1 MPIFVKELLD
11 LKGRDVV
18 TVGPDMSVGDAAA
31 TLHEHRIGAVVV
43 TDQDGAILG
52 IFTERDLVR
61 AIATQSSAALQAKL
75 ADVMTRNVTRCHEGS
90 STDDLMELMTGG
102 RFRHL
107 PVETNGRLVGIIS
120 IGDVVKARIGE
131 IEAEAEH
138 IKSYITG

>member
-18 TVGPDMSVGDAAA
+18 TVGPDMSVGDAAT
-31 TLHEHRIGAVVV
+31 TLHENRIGAVVI
-43 TDQDGAILG
+43 TDQEGAILG
-52 IFTERDLVR
+52 IFTERDLVK
-61 AIATQSSAALQAKL
+61 AIATQASAALQAKVS
-75 ADVMTRNVTRCHEGS
+75 DIMTKNVTRCYEGS
-90 STDDLMELMTGG
+90 STDDLMELMTVG

-107 PVETNGRLVGIIS
+107 PVEANGRLVGIIS

>member
-18 TVGPDMSVGDAAA
+18 TVGPDMSLGDAAI
-31 TLHEHRIGAVVV
+31 TLHENRIGAVVV
-43 TDQDGAILG
+43 TDDTGVILG
-52 IFTERDLVR
+52 IFTERDLVKAVAAHSSR
-61 AIATQSSAALQAKL
+61 ALQVKVSAA
-75 ADVMTRNVTRCHEGS
+75 MTKNVTRCHEGS
-90 STDDLMELMTGG
+90 STDDLMEIMTGG

-107 PVETNGRLVGIIS
+107 PVEANGRLVGIIS

-138 IKSYITG
+138 IKAYIAG

>member
-1 MPIFVKELLD
+1 MPVFVKELLD

-18 TVGPDMSVGDAAA
+18 TVDPDMSLGDAAV

-43 TDQDGAILG
+43 VDEKGTILG
-52 IFTERDLVR
+52 IFTERDMVK
-61 AIATQSSAALQAKL
+61 AIANHGVGALKVRV
-75 ADVMTRNVTRCHEGS
+75 ADVMTKNVTRCHEGS

-107 PVETNGRLVGIIS
+107 PVESNGRLVGIIS

-131 IEAEAEH
+131 IEAEAAH
-138 IKSYITG
+138 IKAYIAG

>member
-1 MPIFVKELLD
+1 MPVFVKELLD

-18 TVGPDMSVGDAAA
+18 TIGPDMSVGDAAI

-43 TDQDGAILG
+43 TDDNGAILG
-52 IFTERDLVR
+52 IFTERDLVK
-61 AIATQSSAALQAKL
+61 AIATQASDALEAPVSH
-75 ADVMTRNVTRCHEGS
+75 VMTKNVTRCHEGS

-107 PVETNGRLVGIIS
+107 PVEADGRLVGIIS

-138 IKSYITG
+138 IKAYIAG

>member
-1 MPIFVKELLD
+1 MPVLVKELLD

-18 TVGPDMSVGDAAA
+18 TVDPDMSLGDAAV

-43 TDQDGAILG
+43 VNENGAILG
-52 IFTERDLVR
+52 IFTERDMVK
-61 AIATQSSAALQAKL
+61 AIAGHGNTALQVRV
-75 ADVMTRNVTRCHEGS
+75 ADVMTKNVTRCHEGS
-90 STDDLMELMTGG
+90 STDDLMEIMTGG

-107 PVETNGRLVGIIS
+107 PVEENGNLVGIIS

-138 IKSYITG
+138 IKAYIAG

>member
-11 LKGRDVV
+11 LKGRDVI
-18 TVGPDMSVGDAAA
+18 TVRPDLSLGEAAV
-31 TLHEHRIGAVVV
+31 TLHENRIGAVVV
-43 TDQDGAILG
+43 TDDHGAILG
-52 IFTERDLVR
+52 IFTERDIVK
-61 AIATQSSAALQAKL
+61 AIATHASAALEAKVSE
-75 ADVMTRNVTRCHEGS
+75 VMTKNVTRCHEGS

-107 PVETNGRLVGIIS
+107 PVEADGRLVGIIS

-138 IKSYITG
+138 IKAYIAG